1 MKILR
6 QETEEYYKDLEGGI
20 SLLVEYIRKEYLQDA
35 IKSDKISVNEITII
49 FKQKLEEYLNEQS

>member
-6 QETEEYYKDLEGGI
+6 QETEEYIELEGGI